1 MSNSERCVCLSLSEK
16 RKPGSP
22 RSIENGINVAQG
34 WYVAVASSFQDEIC
48 IGRKFYVD
56 TLPHFRTIEAE
67 LAFKKIDLYLAD
79 RPVLAVGAPSDV
91 RDYFNDLFARLN
103 SLGGRDLVAFERVI
117 EYWRTGFTVP
127 TSTNAIKTYGNEPIL
142 AKKERAGKYSEEER
156 KAWREEQKAKARQ
169 AKEERDKK
177 QLPELTGPGPAD
189 AIRALSIEIS
199 KMAAIATNNQEQ
211 FNTGLRSLNEINMK
225 QEMQID
231 SLKKE
236 LIATRVSYENSL
248 RKQQDEF
255 VTAIRDQ
262 QGAFLRSMGTMTGNL
277 ISAFGLNPKS
287 QLEIPQYSTALDWSE
302 QTELSKLMEEPIAPS
317 TSSSSTDVP
326 ASKSYDC

>member
-1 MSNSERCVCLSLSEK
+1 
-16 RKPGSP
+16 
-22 RSIENGINVAQG
+22 
-34 WYVAVASSFQDEIC
+34 
-48 IGRKFYVD
+48 
-56 TLPHFRTIEAE
+56 
-67 LAFKKIDLYLAD
+67 
-79 RPVLAVGAPSDV
+79 
-91 RDYFNDLFARLN
+91 
-103 SLGGRDLVAFERVI
+103 
-117 EYWRTGFTVP
+117 
-127 TSTNAIKTYGNEPIL
+127 
-142 AKKERAGKYSEEER
+142 
-156 KAWREEQKAKARQ
+156 
-169 AKEERDKK
+169 
-177 QLPELTGPGPAD
+177 
-189 AIRALSIEIS
+189 
-199 KMAAIATNNQEQ
+199 
-211 FNTGLRSLNEINMK
+211 
-225 QEMQID
+225 
-231 SLKKE
+231 